1 MSKKI
6 IVGISQ
12 RVDMI
17 DSYGE
22 QRDALDQRLINW
34 VLQSNFIPIP
44 IPNKLIHTLL
54 PNSSH
59 NDLNDWLNTFKV
71 DAILLS
77 GGNDIGASVQRDI
90 TEQYLLSW
98 AEKNKKPVLGICR
111 GMQMMGIYAGV
122 ELRRVNGHIGV
133 MHKLINED
141 KGCDLFPDL
150 VNSFHNMVLG
160 ECPDNFKLLASS
172 EDGNIEAIMHKELP
186 WEAWMWHPEREEIFS
201 ESNQDRFKK
210 LVINE
215 KK

>member
-1 MSKKI
+1 MPKKI
-6 IVGISQ
+6 IVGITQ

-34 VLQSNFIPIP
+34 VSQSKFIPIS
-44 IPNKLIHTLL
+44 IPNTLIDTSL
-54 PNSSH
+54 PSGPQ
-59 NDLNDWLNTFKV
+59 NDLKDWLNTFKV

-77 GGNDIGASVQRDI
+77 GGNDIGDSFQRDI

-111 GMQMMGIYAGV
+111 GMQMMGIYAGGK
-122 ELRRVNGHIGV
+122 LSKVNGHIGV

-141 KGCDLFPDL
+141 KNCNLFPDL
-150 VNSFHNMVLG
+150 VNSFHNMVLE

-201 ESNQDRFKK
+201 ESNKERFKK
-210 LVINE
+210 LVING